1 MRPQERAGP
10 QGSPSAVS
18 GAAAAPCPPAPDPRT
33 PAGRARGE
41 GDGDLSL
48 SAFSLLWPTPQERE
62 RRRSRLSPT
71 TCSDLDLPAV
81 VRALAGRD
89 RRREEFAWS
98 VLSDVGTT
106 PEVIRYRQEVLADLR
121 RDPRLATRLG
131 AVLPALAELGRGGEP
146 PASAREDDWGILQL
160 TRRLADL
167 SLYVRAVADL
177 RGALAEAEPRSA
189 GLRRLAAEL
198 QAEATSAEFT
208 ALEQELP
215 EMRERVRQ
223 GESITIAINLKPSW
237 EPESAAILSIG
248 PRTPGPA
255 SIVDRLFHGHQP
267 PEARAVTPLRRAEP
281 VNLTN
286 ADNALFRDLR
296 TLLEATA
303 GPALAA
309 LERYRAVSAGRLAH
323 LEPEIAFYLQAAALA
338 ARLQEA
344 GLPLCQAEV
353 APPEERV
360 CHVDSGCNLA
370 LALRLIETRGTGPR
384 RVVPSDVI
392 FDAQVGRIWILTGP
406 NRGGKTTFIRAV
418 GLIHVLFAAGLP
430 VPGRAARISPVDM
443 IHTHFLA
450 PETAKPGEG
459 RLDEEAERLAEIFA
473 EATPQSL
480 LLLNEVLAGTSQV
493 EALALAVD
501 AVRGLRLL
509 GARCIYATHLHDL
522 AAAADRINESVPG
535 ADSPVASL
543 VAGIQEAGGDPGP
556 APIDL
561 RRPGESDAAG
571 AETLADPADRGEGEI
586 RPTFHIVPGPPRMQ
600 SFASAIAQQ
609 HGISFGQLRE
619 RLRGRG
625 IAPG

>member
-1 MRPQERAGP
+1 MVQR
-10 QGSPSAVS
+10 V
-18 GAAAAPCPPAPDPRT
+18 
-33 PAGRARGE
+33 
-41 GDGDLSL
+41 SL
-48 SAFSLLWPTPQERE
+48 SSFSLLWPSPQERE
-62 RRRSRLSPT
+62 RRRARLSPT
-71 TCSDLDLPAV
+71 TCGDLDLAAV

-98 VLSDVGTT
+98 VLTDVGTG
-106 PEVIRYRQEVLADLR
+106 PDVIRYRQDVLDDLR
-121 RDPRLATRLG
+121 RDSRLAARLG
-131 AVLPALAELGRGGEP
+131 AVLPTLAELGRGGEP
-146 PASAREDDWGILQL
+146 PASQREDDWGILKL

-167 SLYVRAVADL
+167 ALYVRAVADL

-189 GLRRLAAEL
+189 GLRSLAAEL
-198 QAEATSAEFT
+198 AAEAASPEFA

-248 PRTPGPA
+248 PHVPGPA
-255 SIVDRLFHGHQP
+255 SLVDRLFHGHQP
-267 PEARAVTPLRRAEP
+267 AEARALTPLRRAEP
-281 VNLTN
+281 VQLTN
-286 ADNALFRDLR
+286 PDNALFRDLR

-303 GPALAA
+303 GPAVTA
-309 LERYRAVSAGRLAH
+309 LERYRALSAAKLAH

-338 ARLQEA
+338 ARLAEA
-344 GLPLCQAEV
+344 GLPLCRPEI
-353 APPEERV
+353 APPAERST
-360 CHVDSGCNLA
+360 HVASGYNLA
-370 LALRLIETRGTGPR
+370 LALRLMEARGAGPQR
-384 RVVPSDVI
+384 IVPSDIV
-392 FDAQVGRIWILTGP
+392 FDGEGGRVWILTGP

-418 GLIHVLFAAGLP
+418 GLAHVLFSAGLP

-459 RLDEEAERLAEIFA
+459 RLDEEAERLAEIFS
-473 EATPQSL
+473 EATPHSL

-543 VAGIQEAGGDPGP
+543 VAGIQEGDADPGP
-556 APIDL
+556 EPIEI
-561 RRPGESDAAG
+561 RRRGDPEGAAG
-571 AETLADPADRGEGEI
+571 EEAVPDPADRGEGEI

-619 RLRGRG
+619 RLRERG
-625 IAPG
+625 IVPR